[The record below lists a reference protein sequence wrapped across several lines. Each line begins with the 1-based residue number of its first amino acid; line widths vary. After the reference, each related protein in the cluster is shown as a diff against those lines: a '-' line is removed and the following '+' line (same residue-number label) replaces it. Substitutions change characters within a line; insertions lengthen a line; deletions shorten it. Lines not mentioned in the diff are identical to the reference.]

1 MVSWGVDPS
10 NQAVWILFELHG
22 KPFGLINIYAS
33 NDAHDR
39 WSLWSWLAFSL
50 PLAAWVLCGDFNMV
64 EKFVDKQS
72 HNPFRWN
79 LGERE
84 AWFFLKNKLS
94 LYDPNSTFSPSNFQE
109 SHWFTWSNLQAGN
122 NRILKR
128 LDRAMLLESDSFCF
142 ENLISQYP
150 PVYVVSDTT
159 LSDHAPIVFNIKYN
173 HIPER
178 IFKPQRYMNTSLLPC
193 PSMKEHIFCI
203 WNIIPRPLGV
213 TGWITWWNNAISRT
227 TKVLRTIG
235 IEFAKRRRKSNLVIR
250 TEFARASRSLE
261 VDPFNIT
268 LQANVLEMD

>member
-1 MVSWGVDPS
+1 M
-10 NQAVWILFELHG
+10 
-22 KPFGLINIYAS
+22 
-33 NDAHDR
+33 
-39 WSLWSWLAFSL
+39 
-50 PLAAWVLCGDFNMV
+50 
-64 EKFVDKQS
+64 
-72 HNPFRWN
+72 
-79 LGERE
+79 
-84 AWFFLKNKLS
+84 FLKNKLS
-94 LYDPNSTFSPSNFQE
+94 LYDPNSAFSPSNFQE

-122 NRILKR
+122 NRVLKR
-128 LDRAMLLESDSFCF
+128 LDRAMLLDSDSFCF

-150 PVYVVSDTT
+150 PIYVVPNTT
-159 LSDHAPIVFNIKYN
+159 PSDHAPIVFNIKYN

-178 IFKPQRYMNTSLLPC
+178 IFKPQWCMNTSLLPC

-235 IEFAKRRRKSNLVIR
+235 TEFAKRRRKSNLVIR